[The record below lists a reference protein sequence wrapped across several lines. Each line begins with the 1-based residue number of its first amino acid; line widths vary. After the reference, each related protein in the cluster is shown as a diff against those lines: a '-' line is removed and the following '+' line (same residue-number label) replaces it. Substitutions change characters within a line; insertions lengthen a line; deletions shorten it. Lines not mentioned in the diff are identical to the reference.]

1 MINKIAALSINHDWY
16 GDDRINWLKNA
27 KWDEA
32 KKWLKEQEEKGNAA
46 FTCFVASLNNYKPSS
61 TISNWNGDDLIIW
74 LIEE

>member
-32 KKWLKEQEEKGNAA
+32 KKWLKEHEDSDSNA
-46 FTCFVASLNNYKPSS
+46 FTCFVASLNNYKPNS